1 MLTHFLYFWN
11 EGDAGDAHHARNAI
25 GDNVGSDEEEGE
37 MLYNLVGGGKTMDGP
52 KQGLSLSSALLQT
65 NQSLPHTI
73 LVSYHITLPDN
84 ILPFDHT
91 NANGLANLH

>member
-1 MLTHFLYFWN
+1 MYKTLYKTTSLILTHFLYFWN
-11 EGDAGDAHHARNAI
+11 QGDAGDAHHAHNAI

-52 KQGLSLSSALLQT
+52 KRGLSLLQT

-73 LVSYHITLPDN
+73 LVSYHTISL
-84 ILPFDHT
+84 
-91 NANGLANLH
+91 